1 MGAEEQTDPLAA
13 WTARLL
19 RLGPG
24 ISQEDARAFVHDL
37 YAHARSTLDEERA
50 EAEFVR
56 EE

>member
-1 MGAEEQTDPLAA
+1 MGAEEQTDPLAG

-24 ISQEDARAFVHDL
+24 ISQDDARAFVHDL
-37 YAHARSTLDEERA
+37 YAHAQSTLDADRA
-50 EAEFVR
+50 EADFVR

>member
-1 MGAEEQTDPLAA
+1 MAAEEQTDPLAG

-24 ISQEDARAFVHDL
+24 ISQDDARAFVHDL
-37 YAHARSTLDEERA
+37 YAHAQSTLDEERA
-50 EAEFVR
+50 EADFAR